1 MAEQMATL
9 MPIPQIDLRPRQLAA
24 VESAAARIVVAA
36 GPGSGKTRVLVERI
50 ARAVLGGRLR
60 LDRVLAVT
68 FTINAAG
75 EMKKRLAERL
85 PRAEV
90 EAAAI
95 STIHAFCAS
104 LLRQHPVESR
114 VDPAFRVLEELEA
127 DVLKVRVID
136 ALLNRMIEEDPLEFE
151 EFSRHFNM
159 PTNDVLLQAYEEV
172 LSQGGDLKNP
182 ESLLPPEK
190 DAREHLLRI
199 ARILVEFHIQYRA
212 EKDRL
217 SALDFADLE
226 QRAWTLLQ
234 DDALAAEVAGRFDEI
249 LVDEYQDTSRLQAG
263 IVERIVAAGESK
275 GETRLD
281 GAGKTRLFVVGDP
294 KQSIYAFRNARPE
307 NFQEAIERARA
318 SHGEVIEL
326 VEDFR
331 SGPEILAV
339 VNEYFGGI
347 EKFVE
352 SGYQPL
358 EAGRTF
364 PPGEGAVVQITSSEK
379 RPEEARCLARAIA
392 NLVAESGGDYG
403 GVAMLFRAT
412 PDMALYEQ
420 ALAAAGVPYFSET
433 GRGFYNAREV
443 ADVINMLH
451 VLDND
456 RDEIALAAVLR
467 SPMFGVS
474 DDALYL
480 LASRAVEERTGDRE
494 YRLCDVLEHGGEIDG
509 LPASDLYVVR
519 HYLEVRERLAEAAW
533 RRPVDSLIDEI
544 LRQTGYEET
553 LRRRHGGDSA
563 VANVRKLAEIARA
576 LGSSSIGVGSAG
588 EFARAV
594 DHFRA
599 DEVREP
605 EARTPESGGAV
616 RLMTM
621 HAAKGLE
628 FPIVVLP
635 DLGRRGRSESS
646 PVDYHRDHGLGCSY
660 RGEEEMQRT
669 PSLER
674 IRAAKNERNQ
684 KEEERLLFVAMTR
697 AEDRLLLSGC
707 ETKGANKR
715 YQRIRQLN
723 QPQLYVE
730 KATDRAA
737 SARAES
743 VAAEERPVPQAIPLQ
758 EADQSD
764 YAAAITDVAEFVS
777 CPRRYYLGRYLGFSN
792 DPVIVEEEEDDAH
805 SPPDEMSA
813 SESKGEPRL
822 DSASERGTAVHRR
835 LAGEPAETPEIEAL
849 ARRFEESAL
858 GRRLLAAPRVERESP
873 ILARFTEQEG
883 DRFLHGVLDLR
894 VGDTIVDYKTGH
906 RDDRRY
912 APQMLLYSLLT
923 GAKELYLFYLDEADA
938 GRRASPVEVTAE
950 GLAEARQEVRRFFAA
965 QQTLEFPGVVA
976 EHCVR
981 CPFNG
986 KQCREPQ
993 KMRAAV

>member
-1 MAEQMATL
+1 MPGEQMATL
-9 MPIPQIDLRPRQLAA
+9 MPISQIDLRPRQLAA
-24 VESAAARIVVAA
+24 VESVAARIVVAA

-68 FTINAAG
+68 FTINAAA

-104 LLRQHPVESR
+104 LLRQRPVEAR

-136 ALLNRMIEEDPLEFE
+136 VLLNRLSEEDPIEFE

-159 PTNDVLLQAYEEV
+159 PTDDVLLQAYEEV
-172 LSQGGDLKNP
+172 LSQGGDWENP

-190 DAREHLLRI
+190 DARGHLLRI
-199 ARILVEFHIQYRA
+199 ARILVEFHRQYRA

-234 DDALAAEVAGRFDEI
+234 DDALAAEAAGRFDEI

-263 IVERIVAAGESK
+263 IVERIV
-275 GETRLD
+275 T
-281 GAGKTRLFVVGDP
+281 AGKTRLFVVGDP

-318 SHGEVIEL
+318 SGGEVIEL

-331 SGPEILAV
+331 SRPEILAV

-347 EKFVE
+347 EEFVDT
-352 SGYQPL
+352 GYEPL

-364 PPGEGAVVQITSSEK
+364 PPSEGAVVQITSAEK
-379 RPEEARCLARAIA
+379 RPEEATRLARAIA
-392 NLVAESGGDYG
+392 NLVAANGGDFG

-420 ALAAAGVPYFSET
+420 ALAAEGVPYFSET

-467 SPMFGVS
+467 SPMFGVG

-480 LASRAVEERTGDRE
+480 LAARAVEGRTGDRE
-494 YRLCDVLEHGGEIDG
+494 YRLCDALERAGEIDG
-509 LPASDLYVVR
+509 LPAADLYAVR
-519 HYLEVRERLAEAAW
+519 HYLEVRERLAETAW
-533 RRPVDSLIDEI
+533 RRPVDSLIDDI
-544 LRQTGYEET
+544 VRQTGYDEA

-669 PSLER
+669 PSLDK
-674 IRAAKNERNQ
+674 IRAAKNARNQ

-715 YQRIRQLN
+715 YQRIRQMK
-723 QPQLYVE
+723 QPQPYVE
-730 KATDRAA
+730 KVVERAA
-737 SARAES
+737 LARLES
-743 VAAEERPVPQAIPLQ
+743 EAVRPAPPAIPFQ

-764 YAAAITDVAEFVS
+764 YAAAITDVVEFAS

-805 SPPDEMSA
+805 SRPDEM
-813 SESKGEPRL
+813 
-822 DSASERGTAVHRR
+822 SASERGTAVHRR
-835 LAGEPAETPEIEAL
+835 LAGEPAPTPEIEAL
-849 ARRFEESAL
+849 ARRFEESDL
-858 GRRLLAAPRVERESP
+858 GRRLLAAPRVERESS
-873 ILARFTEQEG
+873 ILARLE

-923 GAKELYLFYLDEADA
+923 GAKELYLFYLDEAVA
-938 GRRASPVEVTAE
+938 GRRVSAVEVTAE
-950 GLAEARQEVRRFFAA
+950 RLAEARQEVRRFFAA

-976 EHCVR
+976 EHCVK

-993 KMRAAV
+993 RMRAAV